1 MIRSFALLSSVVTLA
16 IYAVGC
22 GGDSN
27 QPPPNNPNN
36 PPPGMTGAPPP
47 TNTGA
52 PPMNTGAPPPPT
64 TGTAPTGLPP
74 WGGGGAPSGPM
85 ATPVDPNVAAAAT
98 TLLGTVAASQAPGM
112 QKDGP
117 GVAGQFA
124 EGQVLEGQFQFVP
137 GKCYTLVAAGIGIQ
151 QLDVEMFYTT
161 PIPGL
166 NPSIG
171 KGTPSGATTVM
182 GGGNN
187 CLKPLS
193 PMAAPAKFVVRAT
206 KGGGLAAA
214 QLYSK

>member
-1 MIRSFALLSSVVTLA
+1 MIRPLVLSSLVSLVTLA
-16 IYAVGC
+16 LYASGC

-27 QPPPNNPNN
+27 QPPPNNANN
-36 PPPGMTGAPPP
+36 PPPSMTGGPPPGPATGAPPP
-47 TNTGA
+47 ATATGA
-52 PPMNTGAPPPPT
+52 T
-64 TGTAPTGLPP
+64 PTGVPGWPP
-74 WGGGGAPSGPM
+74 AGGGAPSGPM

-98 TLLGTVAASQAPGM
+98 ALLGTVAASQAPGM

-124 EGQVLEGQFQFVP
+124 EGQVLEGAFQFVP
-137 GKCYTLVAAGIGIQ
+137 GKCYTLVAAGVGIQ
-151 QLDVEMFYTT
+151 QLDVEVFYTT

-171 KGTPSGATTVM
+171 KGTPSGATTTM
-182 GGGNN
+182 GGGGN

-193 PMAAPAKFVVRAT
+193 PLAAPAKFVVRAS
-206 KGGGLAAA
+206 KGAGLAAA

>member
-1 MIRSFALLSSVVTLA
+1 
-16 IYAVGC
+16 
-22 GGDSN
+22 
-27 QPPPNNPNN
+27 
-36 PPPGMTGAPPP
+36 
-47 TNTGA
+47 
-52 PPMNTGAPPPPT
+52 
-64 TGTAPTGLPP
+64 
-74 WGGGGAPSGPM
+74 M

-98 TLLGTVAASQAPGM
+98 ALLGTVAASQAPGM

-124 EGQVLEGQFQFVP
+124 EGQVLEGQFQLVP
-137 GKCYTLVAAGIGIQ
+137 GKCYTLVAAGVGIQ

-171 KGTPSGATTVM
+171 KGTPSGATTTM
-182 GGGNN
+182 GGGAN

-206 KGGGLAAA
+206 KGAGLAAA

>member
-1 MIRSFALLSSVVTLA
+1 
-16 IYAVGC
+16 
-22 GGDSN
+22 
-27 QPPPNNPNN
+27 
-36 PPPGMTGAPPP
+36 
-47 TNTGA
+47 
-52 PPMNTGAPPPPT
+52 
-64 TGTAPTGLPP
+64 
-74 WGGGGAPSGPM
+74 M

-137 GKCYTLVAAGIGIQ
+137 GKCYTLVAAGVGIQ

-161 PIPGL
+161 VIPGL
-166 NPSIG
+166 QPSIG

-206 KGGGLAAA
+206 KGSGLAAA

>member
-1 MIRSFALLSSVVTLA
+1 M
-16 IYAVGC
+16 
-22 GGDSN
+22 
-27 QPPPNNPNN
+27 
-36 PPPGMTGAPPP
+36 
-47 TNTGA
+47 
-52 PPMNTGAPPPPT
+52 
-64 TGTAPTGLPP
+64 
-74 WGGGGAPSGPM
+74 
-85 ATPVDPNVAAAAT
+85 DPNAAAAAT
-98 TLLGTVAASQAPGM
+98 ALLSTVAASEAPGM

-124 EGQVLEGQFQFVP
+124 EGQVLEGQFQLVP
-137 GKCYTLVAAGIGIQ
+137 GKCYTLVAAGVGIQ

-171 KGTPSGATTVM
+171 KGTPSGATTTM
-182 GGGNN
+182 GGKGN

-206 KGGGLAAA
+206 KGAGLAAA